1 MNSRNRYPRLS
12 VSAIGAAPPCKTRA
26 PPFGDFADRYRERR
40 SHRWKP
46 ASLKTF
52 DGYMRNRLMPA
63 FGKMRLDAID
73 HSRVSAWFDAAT
85 RTGPAH
91 AGPILSSPNCV
102 LLKGKRMRSCSPV
115 TGAQIP
121 IQQEQQRS
129 GSSIHILAGH

>member
-1 MNSRNRYPRLS
+1 MTSRNRHPRLS

-26 PPFGDFADRYRERR
+26 PLFRDFAARYRERR

-46 ASLKTF
+46 TSLKTF

-73 HSRVSAWFDAAT
+73 HSRVSAWFDAASAD
-85 RTGPAH
+85 RPGSRWADPFVSE
-91 AGPILSSPNCV
+91 LCV
-102 LLKGKRMRSCSPV
+102 LKGKRMRSCSPV